1 MEFENLNRFDEDNK
15 WELILKGL
23 IHSVKHNSNFEDDD
37 KILSIFESLDL
48 DFREK
53 KAIQLYGEL
62 WKIAYRR
69 GKIQLSKEYANFY
82 INYLLEYKRIPQLV
96 LLQHE
101 FKKSG
106 FKKSYERA
114 SNFEELVGKRE
125 IKESTAE
132 YYPNLHPE
140 LFRYSKEKLKK
151 YLTEVE
157 EWDSEDWKLCYEF
170 IIRFYF
176 DSDIFLK
183 LHQHAKALNK
193 SQYFTKL
200 QVLLKEKNIII
211 PKDAETSKKKPSV
224 GTEQT
229 ALDYDQMAL
238 GLISGVVR
246 PDVYEQ
252 KRILVFIN
260 QMSDEE
266 IISRGKDMSIAFNFL
281 GMDLVVA
288 KLCKRIAPLVSDLKE
303 QISLYFILAESLL
316 NSREYYEVVELC
328 NELISGKP
336 LNNDE
341 LLAFEYLLAESYFFL
356 GKTDRAKGI
365 FKRLMKKNPN
375 YRMVA
380 MRIRALESSK

>member
-1 MEFENLNRFDEDNK
+1 MEFEHLNRFDEDNK

-23 IHSVKHNSNFEDDD
+23 IHSIKHNHNFENDE
-37 KILSIFESLDL
+37 KILSIFESFDL

-53 KAIQLYGEL
+53 HAVQLYGEL

-69 GKIQLSKEYANFY
+69 GKIQLSKEYANFF
-82 INYLLEYKRIPQLV
+82 INHLLEYKRIPQLV
-96 LLQHE
+96 LLQQE
-101 FKKSG
+101 LKKIG
-106 FKKSYERA
+106 FKKCHEKA
-114 SNFEELVGKRE
+114 SIFEELVGK
-125 IKESTAE
+125 KELINGTGE
-132 YYPNLHPE
+132 YYSNLHPE

-176 DSDIFLK
+176 DPDIFLK
-183 LHQHAKALNK
+183 LHKQARILNK
-193 SQYFTKL
+193 NHHFNSL
-200 QVLLKEKNIII
+200 QALLKEKNISIKSDI
-211 PKDAETSKKKPSV
+211 EESNKKPIF
-224 GTEQT
+224 GTEHNV
-229 ALDYDQMAL
+229 LDYDQMAL
-238 GLISGVVR
+238 GLISGDVR

-260 QMSDEE
+260 QMNDEE

-281 GMDLVVA
+281 GMDLVVTQ
-288 KLCKRIAPLVSDLKE
+288 LCRRIAPLVSDLKE

-316 NSREYYEVVELC
+316 NSGEYYEVVELC

-336 LNNDE
+336 LNDGE

-356 GKTDRAKGI
+356 GKADRAKGI

-375 YRMVA
+375 YRMIA
-380 MRIRALESSK
+380 MRIRVLESSK